1 MIFMACLVSALCN
14 PGEELQLVGSEYKC
28 IPCDIDFHQPIDS
41 PSVENECL
49 PCDDGFGTRTT
60 GASECEGDNGSH
72 IYFVIRHSLPP
83 SQNNPKNLVLLL
95 AYF

>member
-41 PSVENECL
+41 PSVDDVCL

-60 GASECEGDNGSH
+60 GASECEGGYGYH
-72 IYFVIRHSLPP
+72 IHLIIRQSLLP
-83 SQNNPKNLVLLL
+83 SRIIPKI
-95 AYF
+95 